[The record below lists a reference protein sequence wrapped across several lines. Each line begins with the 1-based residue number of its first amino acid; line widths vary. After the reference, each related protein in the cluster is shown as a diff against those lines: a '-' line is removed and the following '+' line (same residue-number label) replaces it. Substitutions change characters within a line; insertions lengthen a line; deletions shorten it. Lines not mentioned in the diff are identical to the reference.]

1 MLKGSGEEEAR
12 RRITRGERLSY
23 TTTKVSMS
31 FLDCLTKLN
40 GLNGLIRLD
49 WTELG

>member
-1 MLKGSGEEEAR
+1 MSNCPNVGL
-12 RRITRGERLSY
+12 RGERLSY

-31 FLDCLTKLN
+31 FLDCLTKLD